1 MGIGNLNNS
10 FGRLTAGK
18 AINKAVNAKNTAKAE
33 NTENTS
39 AQVKS
44 NSLNSSTLNEQQGK
58 IFDSNN
64 FGQETSAKTASK
76 GKGKGKKTLEDHYN
90 DFCNKWKEHHQ
101 ADNIQGLNY
110 DKNGNPI
117 YPTNQG
123 GPNCNSGSQAQYLG
137 FMGIIYATYK
147 TLTGGRMVSQEQL
160 ERSLEQSRGYTTN
173 EFNNKKE
180 HITTD

>member
-44 NSLNSSTLNEQQGK
+44 NSLNTSTLNEQQGK

-76 GKGKGKKTLEDHYN
+76 GKGKGFNPNPKSKNYFERAVYHWHKYLDDRCTGWRDGTYSSTDGFLE
-90 DFCNKWKEHHQ
+90 Q
-101 ADNIQGLNY
+101 TSA
-110 DKNGNPI
+110 
-117 YPTNQG
+117 
-123 GPNCNSGSQAQYLG
+123 LG
-137 FMGIIYATYK
+137 FIYGAIRGIFS
-147 TLTGGRMVSQEQL
+147 GRMVSKEQH
-160 ERSLEQSRGYTTN
+160 ERSLEQSRGYTKN

>member
-18 AINKAVNAKNTAKAE
+18 AINKAVNAKNTVKAE

-44 NSLNSSTLNEQQGK
+44 NSLNTSTLNEQQGK

-64 FGQETSAKTASK
+64 FGQEASAKTASK
-76 GKGKGKKTLEDHYN
+76 GKGKGKGIGQGFNPNPKSKNYLERATYHWHKYLDDRCMGWRDGTYSST
-90 DFCNKWKEHHQ
+90 DGFFEQ
-101 ADNIQGLNY
+101 TA
-110 DKNGNPI
+110 
-117 YPTNQG
+117 
-123 GPNCNSGSQAQYLG
+123 ALG
-137 FMGIIYATYK
+137 FIYGAIRGIF
-147 TLTGGRMVSQEQL
+147 GGRMVSQEQQ

>member
-18 AINKAVNAKNTAKAE
+18 AINKAVNAKNIAKAE

-76 GKGKGKKTLEDHYN
+76 GKGKGFNPNPKSKNYFERAVYHWHKYLDDRCTGWRDGTYSSTDGFLE
-90 DFCNKWKEHHQ
+90 Q
-101 ADNIQGLNY
+101 TSA
-110 DKNGNPI
+110 
-117 YPTNQG
+117 
-123 GPNCNSGSQAQYLG
+123 LG
-137 FMGIIYATYK
+137 FIYGAIRGIFS
-147 TLTGGRMVSQEQL
+147 GRMVSKEQQ
-160 ERSLEQSRGYTTN
+160 ERSLEQARGYTTN
-173 EFNNKKE
+173 KLKNKNE
-180 HITTD
+180 HVTTD

>member
-76 GKGKGKKTLEDHYN
+76 GKGKGKGKKLGKIIITIFVIN
-90 DFCNKWKEHHQ
+90 GK
-101 ADNIQGLNY
+101 NIIKL
-110 DKNGNPI
+110 
-117 YPTNQG
+117 
-123 GPNCNSGSQAQYLG
+123 
-137 FMGIIYATYK
+137 IISK
-147 TLTGGRMVSQEQL
+147 V
-160 ERSLEQSRGYTTN
+160 
-173 EFNNKKE
+173 
-180 HITTD
+180 

>member
-18 AINKAVNAKNTAKAE
+18 AINKAVNAKNIAKAE

-76 GKGKGKKTLEDHYN
+76 GKGKGKGKKPSSWG
-90 DFCNKWKEHHQ
+90 DFVKDQWDKIGGAE
-101 ADNIQGLNY
+101 NY
-110 DKNGNPI
+110 TGKDCEMFGAGVFIVGTARWIWNGI
-117 YPTNQG
+117 
-123 GPNCNSGSQAQYLG
+123 
-137 FMGIIYATYK
+137 
-147 TLTGGRMVSQEQL
+147 TGGRMVSKEQQ
-160 ERSLEQSRGYTTN
+160 ERSLEQARGYTTN
-173 EFNNKKE
+173 KLKNKNE
-180 HITTD
+180 HVTTD